1 MPSVELTD
9 IAALLLPD
17 GWHDIQRGTIDV
29 TDQGGIRLHHSG
41 AWIAGSVM
49 TTSATVTFT
58 NSSGQR
64 ITAAS
69 AAVLAVRHVN

>member
-1 MPSVELTD
+1 MPNMELTD

-17 GWHDIQRGTIDV
+17 GWHDVQPGTINV
-29 TDQGGIRLHHSG
+29 ADQGGIRLHHSG

-49 TTSATVTFT
+49 TTNATVTFT
-58 NSSGQR
+58 NTGGQR